1 MPAAK
6 SSELDDIKLAV
17 SEIAGRQITFK
28 YLVDSNGNTCYD
40 YIESTETS
48 NA

>member
-1 MPAAK
+1 M
-6 SSELDDIKLAV
+6 

-40 YIESTETS
+40 YIESTETN